1 MIITELYFMKMSK
14 RGLLLIG
21 LVVMGLMAESQEKPI
36 ADGVEKFL
44 GNVYSSSQLSGY
56 ETYWNQVTPENAGKW
71 GSVERTRDSYNWTT
85 MDAAYNFAKE
95 NNFVFRY
102 HVLIW
107 GNQQP
112 SWIEDLPVEEQLEEI
127 TEWMDAVAERYPDM
141 DYLEVV
147 NEPINDPPTGAGNGN
162 YMDALGGRGATGY
175 DWIVTAF
182 TMARERFPNAK
193 LVINEYNIVSSS
205 SNANKYKKIIE
216 LLQADDLIDVVGVQ
230 AHAFSTTGSS
240 SAITDQLDKLGDT
253 GLPIMVTEM
262 DIDGA
267 TDQVQLDE
275 YKRIFPLFWEHE
287 SVIGV
292 TLWGWRSGMW
302 RTAQKA
308 YLVNTDGT
316 ERPALEW
323 LRAYASQ
330 PIDNTV
336 LGWEDDYS
344 NLQLFPNP
352 LVNGQ
357 LTIRSPELIRQV
369 TLYDL
374 SGHQVADFSHDMSR
388 EVNLTLD
395 LSSGI
400 YLMKVQGSAKSE
412 SRRLVIK

>member
-1 MIITELYFMKMSK
+1 MKMSK
-14 RGLLLIG
+14 SRLLLIG
-21 LVVMGLMAESQEKPI
+21 LVVMGHLAVSQEKPI
-36 ADGVEKFL
+36 ADGMEKFL

-71 GSVERTRDSYNWTT
+71 GSVERTRDNYDWATL
-85 MDAAYNFAKE
+85 DAAYNFAKE
-95 NNFVFRY
+95 NDFVFRF

-127 TEWMDAVAERYPDM
+127 TEWMDAVAERYPDV

-147 NEPINDPPTGAGNGN
+147 NEPINDPPSGAGNGN
-162 YMDALGGRGATGY
+162 YIDALGGRGASGY

-205 SNANKYKKIIE
+205 SNANKYKRIIE
-216 LLQADDLIDVVGVQ
+216 LLQADNLIDVIGVQ

-240 SAITDQLDKLGDT
+240 TTITDQLDKLGDT

-262 DIDGA
+262 DIDGS
-267 TDQVQLDE
+267 TDQIQLDE
-275 YKRIFPLFWEHE
+275 YKRVFPLFWEHE

-308 YLVNTDGT
+308 YLINTDGT
-316 ERPALEW
+316 ERPALAW
-323 LRAYASQ
+323 LRGYAST
-330 PIDNTV
+330 PIDLTV
-336 LGWEDDYS
+336 LGWKNHS
-344 NLQLFPNP
+344 NLELFPNP
-352 LVNGQ
+352 VVDGQ
-357 LTIRSPELIRQV
+357 LTVRSQEPVHQV

-374 SGHQVADFSHDMSR
+374 SGHLVADFSPMR
-388 EVNLTLD
+388 GQEVSLSLNLT
-395 LSSGI
+395 SGI
-400 YLMKVQGSAKSE
+400 YLLKVQGTTKSE
-412 SRRLVIK
+412 LRKIVIK

>member
-1 MIITELYFMKMSK
+1 MSK

-21 LVVMGLMAESQEKPI
+21 LVVMGLMAKSQEKPI
-36 ADGVEKFL
+36 ADGMEKFL

-240 SAITDQLDKLGDT
+240 STITDQLDKLGDT

-302 RTAQKA
+302 RTAEKA

-352 LVNGQ
+352 VVNGQ
-357 LTIRSPELIRQV
+357 LTIRSPEPVRQV

>member
-21 LVVMGLMAESQEKPI
+21 LVVMGLMAKSQEKPI
-36 ADGVEKFL
+36 ADGMEKFL

-240 SAITDQLDKLGDT
+240 STITDQLDKLGDT

-302 RTAQKA
+302 RTAEKA

-352 LVNGQ
+352 VVNGQ
-357 LTIRSPELIRQV
+357 LTIRSPEPVRQV

>member
-1 MIITELYFMKMSK
+1 MSK

>member
-21 LVVMGLMAESQEKPI
+21 LVVMGLMAKSQEKPI

-240 SAITDQLDKLGDT
+240 STITDQLDKLGDT

-330 PIDNTV
+330 PIDNTA

-352 LVNGQ
+352 VVNGQ
-357 LTIRSPELIRQV
+357 LTIRSPEPVRQV

-400 YLMKVQGSAKSE
+400 YLMKVQGSSKSE

>member
-1 MIITELYFMKMSK
+1 MKMNK

-21 LVVMGLMAESQEKPI
+21 LMIMGQMAVSQEKPI
-36 ADGVEKFL
+36 ADGMEKFL

-71 GSVERTRDSYNWTT
+71 GSVERTRDNYDWATL
-85 MDAAYNFAKE
+85 DAAYNFAKE
-95 NNFVFRY
+95 NDFVFRF

-127 TEWMDAVAERYPDM
+127 TEWMDAVAERYPDV

-147 NEPINDPPTGAGNGN
+147 NEPINDPPSGAGNGN
-162 YMDALGGRGATGY
+162 YIDALGGRGASGY

-205 SNANKYKKIIE
+205 SNANKYKRIIE
-216 LLQADDLIDVVGVQ
+216 LLQAENLIDVIGVQ

-240 SAITDQLDKLGDT
+240 TTITDQLDKLGDT

-262 DIDGA
+262 DIDGS
-267 TDQVQLDE
+267 TDQIQLDE
-275 YKRIFPLFWEHE
+275 YKRVFPLFWEHE

-308 YLVNTDGT
+308 YLINTDGT
-316 ERPALEW
+316 ERPALTW
-323 LRAYASQ
+323 LREYAST
-330 PIDNTV
+330 PIDLTV
-336 LGWEDDYS
+336 LGWKNHS
-344 NLQLFPNP
+344 NLELFPNP
-352 LVNGQ
+352 VVDGQ
-357 LTIRSPELIRQV
+357 LTVRSKEPVHQV

-374 SGHQVADFSHDMSR
+374 SGHLVADFSPMEGQ
-388 EVNLTLD
+388 EVSLSLNLT
-395 LSSGI
+395 SGI
-400 YLMKVQGSAKSE
+400 YLLKVQGTTRSE
-412 SRRLVIK
+412 LRKIVIK